1 MASMRMLLLIAM
13 SGFVAGVVAET
24 VPFGRYQSLVDR
36 YPFGMPPPDFDPNKM
51 ASSVSKSSSAD
62 AVAMTEQQAAIVK
75 NITFSVINVDSAG
88 VTMVGFS
95 DNSDPKQ
102 PHHYYMRVGES
113 RNGWTVKEADPAE
126 KTMTVEKD
134 GVEVALELGG
144 NSAGKGGPAGKNAGR
159 TPTSDRSPLL
169 SAGAGGASLGSF
181 KSRRARREK
190 EAAENEARRIAAEE
204 ENRKLAEAEAIE
216 REKERMA
223 REEER
228 AEQRR
233 QLEAIRDELRRSRE
247 NRNANGVEA
256 LE

>member
-1 MASMRMLLLIAM
+1 MRKLLLIAL
-13 SGFVAGVVAET
+13 SGCVAGVVAET
-24 VPFGRYQSLVDR
+24 VPLERYKSLVER

-51 ASSVSKSSSAD
+51 ASSVSKSPSAD
-62 AVAMTEQQAAIVK
+62 AAAMTEQQAAIVK

-88 VTMVGFS
+88 VTWVGFT
-95 DNSDPKQ
+95 DNSDQKQ
-102 PHHYYMRVGES
+102 PHHYYMEVGET
-113 RNGWTVKEADPAE
+113 RNGWTVKEADPSE

-144 NSAGKGGPAGKNAGR
+144 NSAGGGSTGKNAGR
-159 TPTSDRSPLL
+159 ALAGDRSPLL
-169 SAGAGGASLGSF
+169 GGTGAQFGSF
-181 KSRRARREK
+181 KTRRARREK

-204 ENRKLAEAEAIE
+204 ERRKLAEAEAIE
-216 REKERMA
+216 REKERLS

-247 NRNANGVEA
+247 NRNANGGEV
-256 LE
+256 LD